1 MKTRHKRLLFIS
13 LAVVALVAAVLLVM
27 NAFRDNL
34 VFFFSPTEVAA
45 GKAPTTGTF
54 RVGGL
59 VMQGSVEQGPGP
71 LELRFTVTDLA
82 KEMRVHYV
90 GPLPDLF
97 REGQGVVAEGRLGP
111 DGEFQAAKVL
121 AKHDE
126 KYMPPEVAQALK
138 KSGVYQPGQTTPTG
152 AKP

>member
-1 MKTRHKRLLFIS
+1 MKPRHTRLTFIS
-13 LAVVALVAAVLLVM
+13 LAVVVLVAAVLLVM

-34 VFFFSPTEVAA
+34 VFFFSPSEVAA
-45 GKAPTTGTF
+45 GKAPANGTF

-59 VMQGSVEQGPGP
+59 VATGSVQTGPAP
-71 LELRFTVTDLA
+71 LELRFTVTDMA

-90 GPLPDLF
+90 GSLPDLF

-111 DGEFQAAKVL
+111 DGEFQAKTIL

-126 KYMPPEVAQALK
+126 NYMPPGVAQALK
-138 KSGVYQPGQTTPTG
+138 KSGAAHPG

>member
-13 LAVVALVAAVLLVM
+13 VAVVALVAAVLLVM

-45 GKAPTTGTF
+45 GKAPANGTF
-54 RVGGL
+54 RIGGL
-59 VMQGSVEQGPGP
+59 VTQGSVQKGPGQ

-97 REGQGVVAEGRLGP
+97 REGQGVVAEGRLGA
-111 DGEFQAAKVL
+111 DGQFEAAKVL

-126 KYMPPEVAQALK
+126 NYMPPEVAQALE
-138 KSGVYQPGQTTPTG
+138 KSGAYKAGHPG

>member
-1 MKTRHKRLLFIS
+1 MKTRHKRLAFVS
-13 LAVVALVAAVLLVM
+13 VAVIALVAAVLLVM

-45 GKAPTTGTF
+45 GKAPAKGTF
-54 RVGGL
+54 RLGGL
-59 VMQGSVEQGPGP
+59 VKQDSVQKGPAP

-97 REGQGVVAEGRLGP
+97 REGQGVVAEGRFIQGTFKAS
-111 DGEFQAAKVL
+111 EVL

-126 KYMPPEVAQALK
+126 TYMPKEVADALK
-138 KSGVYQPGQTTPTG
+138 KSGKWKGE

>member
-13 LAVVALVAAVLLVM
+13 LAIVALVAAVLLVM

-45 GKAPTTGTF
+45 GKAPTKGTF
-54 RVGGL
+54 RLGGL
-59 VMQGSVEQGPGP
+59 VMTGSVQKGPGP

-126 KYMPPEVAQALK
+126 NYMPPEVAQALE
-138 KSGVYQPGQTTPTG
+138 KSGAYQAGHPR

>member
-13 LAVVALVAAVLLVM
+13 VAVVALVAAVLLVM

-45 GKAPTTGTF
+45 GKAPANGTF
-54 RVGGL
+54 RIGGL
-59 VMQGSVEQGPGP
+59 VTQGSVQKGPGP

-97 REGQGVVAEGRLGP
+97 REGQGVVAEGRLGA
-111 DGEFQAAKVL
+111 DGQFEAAKVL

-126 KYMPPEVAQALK
+126 NYMPPEAAEALEK
-138 KSGVYQPGQTTPTG
+138 ARHGQLPTDMKVQP
-152 AKP
+152 

>member
-13 LAVVALVAAVLLVM
+13 VAVVALVAAVLLVM

-45 GKAPTTGTF
+45 GKAPAKGTF
-54 RVGGL
+54 RLGGL
-59 VMQGSVEQGPGP
+59 VTQGSVQKGPGP

-82 KEMRVHYV
+82 REMRVHYV

-126 KYMPPEVAQALK
+126 NYMPPEVAQALE
-138 KSGVYQPGQTTPTG
+138 KSGAYKAGHPAG
-152 AKP
+152 KP

>member
-1 MKTRHKRLLFIS
+1 MKTRHKRLLFVS
-13 LAVVALVAAVLLVM
+13 LAVAALIAAVLLVM

-45 GKAPTTGTF
+45 GKAPANGTF
-54 RVGGL
+54 RIGGL
-59 VMQGSVEQGPGP
+59 VTQGSVQKGPGP

-97 REGQGVVAEGRLGP
+97 REGQGVVAEGHLGP

-126 KYMPPEVAQALK
+126 NYMPPEVARALK
-138 KSGVYQPGQTTPTG
+138 KSGAAHPG